1 MENWKIVMRFTYP
14 HEAHMVKVYLE
25 SEGFSVMIRDE
36 LTAQVNNFYSGA
48 IGGVKLLIQESV
60 YDEGIKTLQQG
71 GYLMKENQEN
81 RFKIEQ
87 VKLISKAQMK
97 KCPFCGSD
105 NIGKNSELNIFAV
118 FFLIILGALFPIFK
132 STYKCFEC
140 FKNWKFVK

>member
-1 MENWKIVMRFTYP
+1 MRFTYP
-14 HEAHMVKVYLE
+14 HEAHMAKAYLE

-48 IGGVKLLIQESV
+48 IGGVKLLVQESV
-60 YDEGIKTLQQG
+60 YDECVKTLKNG
-71 GYLMKENQEN
+71 GYLIADDQEN
-81 RFKIEQ
+81 TFKIEK

-97 KCPFCGSD
+97 KCPFCGSEE
-105 NIGKNSELNIFAV
+105 IGKNSELNVIAV

-132 STYKCFEC
+132 STYKCFDC